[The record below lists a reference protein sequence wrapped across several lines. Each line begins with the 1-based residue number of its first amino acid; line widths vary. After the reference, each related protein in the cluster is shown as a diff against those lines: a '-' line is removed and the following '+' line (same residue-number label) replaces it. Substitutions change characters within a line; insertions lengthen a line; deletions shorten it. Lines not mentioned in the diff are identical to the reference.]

1 MATNKYA
8 SHFTTVSSFSSKV
21 VCLLGS
27 TKASSQNVDGLFK
40 YGKQMNDELISVI
53 KQAQEGAG

>member
-8 SHFTTVSSFSSKV
+8 SLFATVSSL
-21 VCLLGS
+21 CLLGS
-27 TKASSQNVDGLFK
+27 TKDSSQNVNGLFK